1 LPKVH
6 ALWSFYAQGG
16 VRDWPLFDDHF
27 DFVKPELA
35 SQLAQALETA
45 LQRAE
50 GAQPLPQIPV
60 MPGLTESYFILFP
73 HR

>member
-35 SQLAQALETA
+35 SQLAQALEIA
-45 LQRAE
+45 LQRVE
-50 GAQPLPQIPV
+50 GSQAGDYIPV
-60 MPGLTESYFILFP
+60 MQYPAST
-73 HR
+73 